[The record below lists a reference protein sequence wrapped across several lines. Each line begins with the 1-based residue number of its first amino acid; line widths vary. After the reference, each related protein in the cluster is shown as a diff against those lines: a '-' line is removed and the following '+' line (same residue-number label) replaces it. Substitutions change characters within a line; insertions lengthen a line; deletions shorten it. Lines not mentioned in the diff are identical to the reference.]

1 VGTAIIMTPDDE
13 DVRNAPENLV
23 VVCLTAVYGV
33 MMLTVWT
40 RWSGL

>member
-1 VGTAIIMTPDDE
+1 MTPNN
-13 DVRNAPENLV
+13 DVRNGPENLV

-33 MMLTVWT
+33 MMLMVWT